1 MLRIWHAARPAFAV
15 MPGDPMTDAATGRT
29 SAMPTT
35 AAGGDAGGAAV
46 RPGSAKPGRPSLAVA
61 ESRAE
66 RVAFRM
72 TEEELARVQAEAARA
87 GVSVSEY
94 CRAAALGQRVRV
106 RSAPDLS
113 AALVSLNRVGV
124 NLNQI
129 ARTLNAGQPVPV
141 DLDEV
146 LADVRAAVERLAEL
160 EG

>member
-1 MLRIWHAARPAFAV
+1 MLRIWHAARPALCGTAGA
-15 MPGDPMTDAATGRT
+15 MMTDAATGPA
-29 SAMPTT
+29 SATPTT
-35 AAGGDAGGAAV
+35 

-61 ESRAE
+61 ESRVD

-72 TEEELARVQAEAARA
+72 TAEELARVQAEAERA

-129 ARTLNAGQPVPV
+129 TRTLNAGQPVPV
-141 DLDEV
+141 DLD
-146 LADVRAAVERLAEL
+146 
-160 EG
+160 

>member
-1 MLRIWHAARPAFAV
+1 
-15 MPGDPMTDAATGRT
+15 MTDGATGPASATPAT
-29 SAMPTT
+29 SR
-35 AAGGDAGGAAV
+35 AGRPGGA
-46 RPGSAKPGRPSLAVA
+46 RPGRPS
-61 ESRAE
+61 RAE
-66 RVAFRM
+66 RENRADRVAFRI
-72 TEEELARVQAEAARA
+72 TAEELERVQAEAERA

-129 ARTLNAGQPVPV
+129 ARGVNRGQGVSL

-146 LADVRAAVERLAEL
+146 LAEVRAAVERLAEL

>member
-1 MLRIWHAARPAFAV
+1 MLRIWHAARPAICETLGAL
-15 MPGDPMTDAATGRT
+15 MTDAA

-35 AAGGDAGGAAV
+35 AAGGDVGGAAV
-46 RPGSAKPGRPSLAVA
+46 RPGSAKPGRPSLTVA
-61 ESRAE
+61 ESRVD
-66 RVAFRM
+66 RVAFRL
-72 TEEELARVQAEAARA
+72 TADELARVQAEAEQA

-106 RSAPDLS
+106 RSVPDLS

-141 DLDEV
+141 DLAEV
-146 LADVRAAVERLAEL
+146 LAEVRAAVERLAEI

>member
-1 MLRIWHAARPAFAV
+1 
-15 MPGDPMTDAATGRT
+15 MTDGATAT
-29 SAMPTT
+29 PTT
-35 AAGGDAGGAAV
+35 
-46 RPGSAKPGRPSLAVA
+46 RPGGAKPGRPA
-61 ESRAE
+61 RAE
-66 RVAFRM
+66 RENRADRVAFRL
-72 TEEELARVQAEAARA
+72 TAEELERVQAEAERA

-129 ARTLNAGQPVPV
+129 ARTVNRGQGVPL
-141 DLDEV
+141 DLAEV
-146 LADVRAAVERLAEL
+146 LAEVRAAVERLAEM

>member
-1 MLRIWHAARPAFAV
+1 
-15 MPGDPMTDAATGRT
+15 MTDGATVP
-29 SAMPTT
+29 PTT
-35 AAGGDAGGAAV
+35 
-46 RPGSAKPGRPSLAVA
+46 RPRRAKPGRPA
-61 ESRAE
+61 RAE
-66 RVAFRM
+66 RENRADRVAFRL
-72 TEEELARVQAEAARA
+72 TAEELECVQAEAVRT

-129 ARTLNAGQPVPV
+129 ARGVNRGQGVPP
-141 DLDEV
+141 DLAEV
-146 LADVRAAVERLAEL
+146 LAEVRAAVERLAEI

>member
-1 MLRIWHAARPAFAV
+1 
-15 MPGDPMTDAATGRT
+15 MTDAATGPA
-29 SAMPTT
+29 SATPTT
-35 AAGGDAGGAAV
+35 AAGGDADRAAV

-61 ESRAE
+61 ESRVE

-72 TEEELARVQAEAARA
+72 TADELARVQAEAERA

-129 ARTLNAGQPVPV
+129 ARTLNVGQPVPV

-146 LADVRAAVERLAEL
+146 LADVQAAVERLAEI
-160 EG
+160 GA

>member
-1 MLRIWHAARPAFAV
+1 MLRIWHAARPALSGTLGAS
-15 MPGDPMTDAATGRT
+15 MTDAATGPA
-29 SAMPTT
+29 SATPATT
-35 AAGGDAGGAAV
+35 GAGRPGGA
-46 RPGSAKPGRPSLAVA
+46 RPGRPS
-61 ESRAE
+61 RAE
-66 RVAFRM
+66 RENRADRVAFRL
-72 TEEELARVQAEAARA
+72 TAEELERVQAEAERV

-124 NLNQI
+124 NLNQV

-146 LADVRAAVERLAEL
+146 LAEVRAAVERLAEIG
-160 EG
+160 E

>member
-1 MLRIWHAARPAFAV
+1 MTEAGTGA
-15 MPGDPMTDAATGRT
+15 GDG
-29 SAMPTT
+29 T
-35 AAGGDAGGAAV
+35 AAEV
-46 RPGSAKPGRPSLAVA
+46 PFRPRSAKPGRPA
-61 ESRAE
+61 RAE
-66 RVAFRM
+66 RENRADRVAFRL
-72 TEEELARVQAEAARA
+72 TAEELERVQAEAERA

-129 ARTLNAGQPVPV
+129 ARGVNRGQGVPP
-141 DLDEV
+141 DLAEV
-146 LADVRAAVERLAEL
+146 LAEVRAAVERLAEL

>member
-1 MLRIWHAARPAFAV
+1 
-15 MPGDPMTDAATGRT
+15 MTDAATGPAPAT
-29 SAMPTT
+29 PTT
-35 AAGGDAGGAAV
+35 

-61 ESRAE
+61 ESRVD
-66 RVAFRM
+66 RVAFRL
-72 TEEELARVQAEAARA
+72 TAEELARVQAEAARA

-129 ARTLNAGQPVPV
+129 ARTLNAGQPVPI
-141 DLDEV
+141 DLVEV
-146 LADVRAAVERLAEL
+146 VAEVRAAVERLAEL